1 MSLSI
6 NDIKLGSVIKM
17 QSEPFVI
24 TFYQHARTAQRRAFA
39 RTKMKSLTTG
49 RTLEKTFNASD
60 TIEEADITR
69 SKANFLYK
77 DSQGYQF
84 MTVDDYE
91 QFFLTEDILGDSGK
105 YLKEGATLD
114 IIYFEDKPVSIELP
128 KKIELKVVEAPPAVK
143 GDSATGTAAMKEAT
157 LEGGIKIY
165 VPLFI
170 KEGET
175 IRLNTDTGEY
185 VERVN

>member
-6 NDIKLGSVIKM
+6 NDIKLGSVIKI
-17 QSEPFVI
+17 QGEPFII

-60 TIEEADITR
+60 TIEPADITR
-69 SKANFLYK
+69 RKANFLYK
-77 DSQGYQF
+77 DAQGFQF
-84 MTVDDYE
+84 MTQDDYE
-91 QFFLTEDILGDSGK
+91 QFFLGEDILGDNGK
-105 YLKEGATLD
+105 YLKEGMTLD
-114 IIYFEDKPVSIELP
+114 IVYFENNPVSVELP
-128 KKIELKVVEAPPAVK
+128 KKIDLKVLEAPPAVK

-157 LEGGIKIY
+157 LEGGIKVM

-175 IRLNTDTGEY
+175 IKINTDTGEY